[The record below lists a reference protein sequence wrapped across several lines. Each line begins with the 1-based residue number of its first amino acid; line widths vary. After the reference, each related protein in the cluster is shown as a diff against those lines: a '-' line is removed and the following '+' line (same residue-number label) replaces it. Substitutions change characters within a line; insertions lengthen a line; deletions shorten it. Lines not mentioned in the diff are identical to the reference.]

1 MVRLSGVFRFRNT
14 LPPPTHNN
22 DADVTQGKVN
32 MDNQNS
38 TSALSERLCI
48 LAHDLNNGLGII
60 AGYSQ
65 LLLEHPGADE
75 NCKRQL
81 RTILAT
87 IEQLAARINGHE
99 CRMVSARSD
108 ELR

>member
-1 MVRLSGVFRFRNT
+1 
-14 LPPPTHNN
+14 
-22 DADVTQGKVN
+22 

-38 TSALSERLCI
+38 TPALSERLCI

-65 LLLEHPGADE
+65 LLLEAPSTDE
-75 NCKRQL
+75 NGKRQL

-87 IEQLAARINGHE
+87 IEQLATRINGHE
-99 CRMVSARSD
+99 CRMVRARSD
-108 ELR
+108 ELRQSEHAPERLINPVPLSTH